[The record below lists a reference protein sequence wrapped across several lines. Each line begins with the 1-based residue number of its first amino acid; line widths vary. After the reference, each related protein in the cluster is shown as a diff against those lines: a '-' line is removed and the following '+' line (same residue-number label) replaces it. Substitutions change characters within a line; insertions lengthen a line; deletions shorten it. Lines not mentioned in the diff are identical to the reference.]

1 MSAFERRFALSF
13 RARLVLAFVIVV
25 ASVLTVAL
33 LVIRRETNSQ
43 IARFLA
49 GAITDTRDA
58 LTRVE
63 QLRQRQLQQ
72 LGSRFGGSNRLPGAL
87 QQALEGDTA
96 FLASQISYELELAGV
111 PDVLAAFANLDSKAV
126 YATIGGQHLAN
137 AATAISQYTLA
148 RATSGD
154 TTAVSYQLVG
164 NRLYSVHP
172 VLLQI
177 VTQP

>member
-33 LVIRRETNSQ
+33 VVIRRETDRQ
-43 IARFLA
+43 ITRFLA
-49 GAITDTRDA
+49 AAITDTRDA

-72 LGSRFGGSNRLPGAL
+72 LGTRFGGSNRLPGAL

-96 FLASQISYELELAGV
+96 FLASQISYELELAGLPV
-111 PDVLAAFANLDSKAV
+111 VLAAFANLDGDAV
-126 YATIGGQHLAN
+126 YATIGGRRLDN
-137 AATAISQYTLA
+137 AAAAISPSTLA
-148 RATSGD
+148 RAVDGD
-154 TTAVSYQLVG
+154 TTTVSYKLVG
-164 NRLYSVHP
+164 NRL
-172 VLLQI
+172 
-177 VTQP
+177 

>member
-33 LVIRRETNSQ
+33 VVIRRETDRQ
-43 IARFLA
+43 ITRFLA

-72 LGSRFGGSNRLPGAL
+72 LGTRFGGSNRLPGAL

-96 FLASQISYELELAGV
+96 FLASQISYELELAGLR
-111 PDVLAAFANLDSKAV
+111 DVAAAFANLDAEPV
-126 YATIGGQHLAN
+126 YATIGGQPSAQADRGVLAF
-137 AATAISQYTLA
+137 
-148 RATSGD
+148 
-154 TTAVSYQLVG
+154 
-164 NRLYSVHP
+164 H
-172 VLLQI
+172 
-177 VTQP
+177 